1 LEAENWIALL
11 NDPRNVRE
19 HPTCLAIALNPS
31 PRRAITRISTA
42 CSWVNIGSLKKA
54 AILAQV
60 GQFYFVDGVSITLA
74 VTPSVDT

>member
-1 LEAENWIALL
+1 LAASLRKYRRTVL
-11 NDPRNVRE
+11 RE

-54 AILAQV
+54 AILAQL

-74 VTPSVDT
+74 VTITIRKFM